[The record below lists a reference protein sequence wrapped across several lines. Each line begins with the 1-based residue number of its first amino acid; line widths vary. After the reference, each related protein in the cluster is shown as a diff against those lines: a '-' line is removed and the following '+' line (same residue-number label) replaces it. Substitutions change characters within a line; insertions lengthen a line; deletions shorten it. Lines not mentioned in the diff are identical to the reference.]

1 MISLS
6 CMSRVYMVSICC
18 VALVQPELSLAKS
31 DARVYRGTA
40 VHMSVVYSAMVHNEH
55 RLTN

>member
-1 MISLS
+1 
-6 CMSRVYMVSICC
+6 MSRVHMVSICC

-31 DARVYRGTA
+31 DARLYRGTA

-55 RLTN
+55 RQTN